1 MNKPV
6 VNANRI
12 CEQYTLIFK
21 HEINDNGIP
30 YKIEEP
36 IIARCVLPL
45 TEPYSRNVAP
55 RSYIY
60 DKLVADLLRAI
71 RERLEEVEE

>member
-1 MNKPV
+1 MNEPV
-6 VNANRI
+6 VTANRI

-21 HEINDNGIP
+21 HEINDNGEP

-45 TEPYSRNVAP
+45 TEPHSRDVVP
-55 RSYIY
+55 MSYIY
-60 DKLVADLLRAI
+60 DRLVADLVRVI
-71 RERLEEVEE
+71 RERIEEVEK

>member
-1 MNKPV
+1 MNEPV

-21 HEINDNGIP
+21 HEINDNGKP

-45 TEPYSRNVAP
+45 TKPYSRDVSP
-55 RSYIY
+55 IPYIY
-60 DKLVADLLRAI
+60 DKVVADLVRVI
-71 RERLEEVEE
+71 RERIEEG